1 MLMSFVTTA
10 GYGGALRAFLMTPN
24 LKDPVDTVERA
35 LESGLPRQ
43 TIVYGEQI
51 EHMFESH
58 ENKNYKEFWRGMEVV
73 GYDPFPYERVS

>member
-10 GYGGALRAFLMTPN
+10 AYGGALRAFLMTPS
-24 LKDPVDTVERA
+24 LKDPVDTVKRV

-43 TIVYGEQI
+43 TIIYGEEI

-58 ENKNYKEFWRGMEVV
+58 KNRDFKEFWRGMEVV
-73 GYDPFPYERVS
+73 EYDPFPYETVS